1 MSVVYWSNVGDI
13 SVNCRWHI
21 GQLSVAY
28 QSCVNLA
35 GESKREQVS
44 DRPAR
49 TLRVVLE
56 VASHDSLFLI

>member
-1 MSVVYWSNVGDI
+1 MSRLSLGILDTYVTCQWY
-13 SVNCRWHI
+13 I

-49 TLRVVLE
+49 THCVVLA
-56 VASHDSLFLI
+56 VSLGLQ